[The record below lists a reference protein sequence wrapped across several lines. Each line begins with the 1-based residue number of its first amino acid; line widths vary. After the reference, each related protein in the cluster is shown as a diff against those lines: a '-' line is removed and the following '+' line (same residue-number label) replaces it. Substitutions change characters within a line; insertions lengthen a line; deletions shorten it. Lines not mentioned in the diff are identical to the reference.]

1 MPGIND
7 DNSRRVYST
16 DGGRVPEA
24 REPKGR
30 RGHTPPP
37 GGAPP
42 RDGVVRVSRT
52 SSGRRGKTVTLVTGV
67 PPADVAA
74 LGAELKRLCGS
85 GGAVKDG
92 VVEIQGDHRAKVIA
106 HLEGR
111 YRVKAAGG

>member
-30 RGHTPPP
+30 GRATAPP

-67 PPADVAA
+67 PPADVTA
-74 LGAELKRLCGS
+74 LAAELKRLCGS
-85 GGAVKDG
+85 GGSVKDG

>member
-16 DGGRVPEA
+16 DGGRVPEV
-24 REPKGR
+24 REPTGR
-30 RGHTPPP
+30 RRQGPPP
-37 GGAPP
+37 GGVPP

-67 PPADVAA
+67 PPADLTA
-74 LGAELKRLCGS
+74 LAGELKRLCGS
-85 GGAVKDG
+85 GGSVKDG

-111 YRVKAAGG
+111 YRVKPAGG